1 MLHALFPEG
10 GGGDMGKV
18 SKGVKCSVAGCSE
31 KAIKSISTQRI
42 PSNMKIEGS
51 GRRAYLCEA
60 HWKLL
65 KKLTREQQKI
75 ERLRHVEGF
84 GSRVIL

>member
-1 MLHALFPEG
+1 
-10 GGGDMGKV
+10 MGKV
-18 SKGVKCSVAGCSE
+18 SKGVKCSVAGCGE
-31 KAIKSISTQRI
+31 KAVKSISIQRI
-42 PSNMKIEGS
+42 PSSMKIEGS

-75 ERLRHVEGF
+75 EKMRHVEGF

>member
-1 MLHALFPEG
+1 
-10 GGGDMGKV
+10 MGKV